1 MTDDEKRYV
10 WVVTQETW
18 DWDAGTLRTVLA
30 VFDHEPRPDDL
41 QAIAAEHRTSPD
53 YLGVVERFELRA

>member
-10 WVVTQETW
+10 WVVTEGTW
-18 DWDAGTLRTVLA
+18 DWNDVCA

-41 QAIAAEHRTSPD
+41 QAIAAERRTSPD
-53 YLGVVERFELRA
+53 YLDVVERFEVRT